1 MNEVTLKDILED
13 GHYINEIGNG
23 QFTGGIYSERWRYKS
38 VDYELIWDGK
48 EVIYWMIYSPEQT
61 KENLEKSVTA
71 YLNARC

>member
-48 EVIYWMIYSPEQT
+48 EVIDWMIYSPEQT

-71 YLNARC
+71 YLNTRC